1 MILLEVLISTGR
13 KQGQIM
19 IEYKC
24 RVLLSSAK
32 LSNLKVIR
40 IFEAIGGKE
49 KRADCLNLGKRL

>member
-1 MILLEVLISTGR
+1 MPTGR

-32 LSNLKVIR
+32 LFDLKVIG
-40 IFEAIGGKE
+40 FLKLSEA
-49 KRADCLNLGKRL
+49 A